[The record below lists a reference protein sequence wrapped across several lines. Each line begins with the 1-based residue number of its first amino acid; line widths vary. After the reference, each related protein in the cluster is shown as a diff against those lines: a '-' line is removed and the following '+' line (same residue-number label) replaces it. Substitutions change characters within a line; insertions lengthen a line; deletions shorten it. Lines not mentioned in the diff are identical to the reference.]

1 MDRVERTAPIL
12 AKGGDCDQPMRD
24 KTLSQGSGGT
34 TTLLPGDPDCDDPYA
49 QIDGIY
55 TNGAPYQEETDALI
69 DNELRA
75 LRDVWKSVL
84 GLEHID
90 DEANFLE
97 LGGDSLLSIQVAARA
112 KEAGIAVQ
120 ARQLFQANSVKELAA
135 AVSPS
140 SVTDGH
146 QSKAPQRRAS
156 PGEGVT
162 SDERDVWLTRYPGM
176 VALYPMTGMQRGLLF
191 QHGIGNASDEQAGP
205 NAYAGQMW
213 RRVAA
218 GVECDAL
225 KAAWNR
231 IVERHAILRTVFVG
245 FDREQ
250 PLQLV
255 LGEAELEW
263 RECDLSNRGESER
276 PGFEDI
282 LRSEIER
289 PFNFER
295 PPFIRIML
303 VTDVDQT
310 VKIVLTY
317 HHSVLDGWSILLL
330 WNELSAIYEAECR
343 REPHRLPP
351 PVSYEDYVQWRLDQP
366 KEPALEYWRKNL
378 AGLTR
383 AAGPPQRNIS
393 GKQEK
398 FLGCKASFTLNA
410 PETARLREWAR
421 GSRVT
426 IATVVQASW
435 AYAVSLL
442 SGERDIVF
450 GLTSSGRSIELDG
463 VESIVG
469 LLIETVPVRILVDPE
484 CELGVWLQTV
494 QEQQVERERY
504 AGLDLV
510 TIRKCGHFGAVSEM
524 FDALIVVESFPQA
537 EKWKTGALQLGDY
550 NHEGWTHYGLTLV
563 VTPDDDIEFLLYYDG
578 ARFDEADIT
587 KLLVLLERSVTNI
600 SRRSASDPVAG
611 LWIPEGHAEVDPSDE
626 LLEPV
631 SKACRQGE
639 LRLGRYLV
647 HQLVENQAERD
658 PDKIA
663 VVYHGKRWT
672 YGELNRAANCLANHL
687 LAEFADIKPDTL
699 IGLMLPRSDMLIIA
713 ILAVWKVGAAYV
725 PLDRNMPPSRLRTVV
740 HDSKMLLVV
749 KTDGASQPFD
759 GWLTPVVDIESVV
772 GDDVDRRAGADRN
785 PDINVSGSDLA
796 YVIYTSGSTGGPKG
810 VMIEHVAVLNN
821 ILNKMIDFGMTERSV
836 VAQNAS
842 PNFDISVWQ
851 MFAALT
857 AGGTTVVYSE
867 EEVFDVARFA
877 ARTATERVDVLEL
890 VPSYLILLVEHLEG
904 HADDAGKLRL
914 DVLVLTGETVDAA
927 FVNRWWEIMPTTR
940 VVNAYGP
947 TEAGDDITHHVMNE
961 RRALSNPVPIGK
973 VLANFD
979 VFVVD
984 ENLRPVALG
993 EKGEI
998 VVAGV
1003 GVGRGYLNA
1012 SVATN
1017 AAFVTSPFPDK
1028 YRGRLYRTGD
1038 IGQMLPD
1045 SSLLF
1050 HGRKDRQVKV
1060 HGHRIEL
1067 EEIERALLDIDW
1079 IKQAAVIDV
1088 RRHDSDAS
1096 LSAFVVGDSAGQPE
1110 AAAAS
1115 LRDRLPHY
1123 MIPAVIQ
1130 VLTEL
1135 PKLENGKVDR
1145 NALRDMVGEVTSRA
1159 KFVPPSTDIGQRLA
1173 RIVGEV
1179 VGVER
1184 VGELDDFF
1192 DMGGDSFMAIRVAAK
1207 YGPPLEVTD
1216 IYNLRTVG
1224 SISRAIELSEGEGE
1238 RYLVPVAGK
1247 RETAKVV
1254 VVGIANSGGDPIS
1267 FHDLGREIASRTD
1280 EIALVA
1286 VKLPR
1291 NLVDTADEMLA
1302 EIERITRKVIEELT
1316 SEEKVP
1322 VILFGQCN
1330 GSALAISIAIHLC
1343 RQGNPVDALVIGGS
1357 LFRPAKASTDL
1368 RSDAEILE
1376 GLRSLGASLPR
1387 RPDEMAFF
1395 LNDFRYDCRMADAY
1409 YDWLLEKRTLAA
1421 LEGISAPVCCIAGSE
1436 DAIVPN
1442 YKERYRDW
1450 GCLSEHVS
1458 LVEYEGRG
1466 HYLLRDCTKELA
1478 DTLITLWQDAARCSR
1493 LDG

>member
-1 MDRVERTAPIL
+1 MDRVERAAPIL
-12 AKGGDCDQPMRD
+12 AKGVDCDQPTTD
-24 KTLSQGSGGT
+24 KTLSQGSEGT
-34 TTLLPGDPDCDDPYA
+34 ATLLPGVPDCGDSHA

-55 TNGAPYQEETDALI
+55 TNGALYEDETEALI
-69 DNELRA
+69 DNELRV

-97 LGGDSLLSIQVAARA
+97 LGGDSLLSIQVATRA

-120 ARQLFQANSVKELAA
+120 ARQLFQTHSVKELVA

-140 SVTDGH
+140 SVTDGS
-146 QSKAPQRRAS
+146 QSKALQRRAS
-156 PGEGVT
+156 PCEWVT

-191 QHGIGNASDEQAGP
+191 QNGIGNARDEQAGP
-205 NAYAGQMW
+205 GAYAGQMW

-218 GVECDAL
+218 GVERDVL

-231 IVERHAILRTVFVG
+231 IVERHAILRTIFVG

-263 RECDLSNRGESER
+263 RECDLSNREGSEQ
-276 PGFEDI
+276 PAFVDI

-295 PPFIRIML
+295 PPFIRIMS

-317 HHSVLDGWSILLL
+317 HHCVLDGWSILLL

-343 REPHRLPP
+343 REPHRLPS
-351 PVSYEDYVQWRLDQP
+351 PVSYEDYVQWRLHQP

-383 AAGPPQRNIS
+383 AAGLPQRNTN
-393 GKQEK
+393 GKREK
-398 FLGCKASFTLNA
+398 FLGRKASFTLNA
-410 PETARLREWAR
+410 PETARLMEWAR

-484 CELGVWLQTV
+484 CELGLWLQTV
-494 QEQQVERERY
+494 QDQQVERERY

-510 TIRKCGHFGAVSEM
+510 TIRKCGHFEAVSEM

-550 NHEGWTHYGLTLV
+550 NHEGWTHYDLTLV
-563 VTPDDDIEFLLYYDG
+563 VTPDDDMEFLLYYNG
-578 ARFDEADIT
+578 ARFGEADVT
-587 KLLVLLERSVTNI
+587 PLLELLERSVTNI
-600 SRRSASDPVAG
+600 SRRSANDPVAG
-611 LWIPEGHAEVDPSDE
+611 LWLPEDHGSDE

-631 SKACRQGE
+631 SKVCRQGE

-663 VVYHGKRWT
+663 VVHNGKRWT

-725 PLDRNMPPSRLRTVV
+725 PLDRDMPANRLRTVV
-740 HDSKMLLVV
+740 QDSKMLLVI
-749 KTDGASQPFD
+749 KTDGANQPFD
-759 GWLTPVVDIESVV
+759 GWRTSVVDIDSI
-772 GDDVDRRAGADRN
+772 GDDIDRRAGADRN

-810 VMIEHVAVLNN
+810 VMIEHMAVLNN
-821 ILNKMIDFGMTERSV
+821 ILNKTIDFGMTERSV

-877 ARTATERVDVLEL
+877 ATTAIESVSVLEL
-890 VPSYLILLVEHLEG
+890 VPSYLILLVEHLEE
-904 HADDAGKLRL
+904 HAGEVRKLRL
-914 DVLVLTGETVDAA
+914 EVLVLTGETVDAA
-927 FVNRWWEIMPTTR
+927 FVNRWWDIMPTTC

-947 TEAGDDITHHVMNE
+947 TEAGDDITHHVMSE
-961 RRALSNPVPIGK
+961 RQALRNPVPIGK

-984 ENLRPVALG
+984 ENLLPVATG

-998 VVAGV
+998 VVAGA

-1017 AAFVTSPFPDK
+1017 AAFVKSPFPDK

-1045 SSLLF
+1045 GSLLF

-1088 RRHDSDAS
+1088 RRHNGDAS
-1096 LSAFVVGDSAGQPE
+1096 LSAFVVGVGEGQPE
-1110 AAAAS
+1110 AAAVS

-1145 NALRDMVGEVTSRA
+1145 NALRDMVGEVAPRA
-1159 KFVPPSTDIGQRLA
+1159 EFALPSTDTALRLA
-1173 RIVGEV
+1173 RIIGEV

-1192 DMGGDSFMAIRVAAK
+1192 DLGGDSFMAIRVAAK

-1224 SISRAIELSEGEGE
+1224 SISCAIELSESEGE
-1238 RYLVPVAGK
+1238 RYLVPVAGT

-1280 EIALVA
+1280 DIALLA

-1291 NLVDTADEMLA
+1291 ILVNTADEMLA

-1343 RQGNPVDALVIGGS
+1343 RQGDPVGALAIGGA
-1357 LFRPAKASTDL
+1357 LFRSANAPTDL

-1387 RPDEMAFF
+1387 RPDEVAFF

-1409 YDWLLEKRTLAA
+1409 YDWLLEQRALAA
-1421 LEGISAPVCCIAGSE
+1421 LGGISAPVCCIVGSE
-1436 DAIVPN
+1436 DAVVPN
-1442 YKERYRDW
+1442 YRERYSDW
-1450 GCLSEHVS
+1450 GCLSEHVG
-1458 LVEYEGRG
+1458 LVEYEDRG
-1466 HYLLRDCTKELA
+1466 HYLLRDCAKELA
-1478 DTLITLWQDAARCSR
+1478 DTLIALRQGAVRCS
-1493 LDG
+1493 